1 MNKKEIIKLL
11 IDCKAIKFGD
21 FILTSG
27 VHSDYYIDI
36 KKASTNPFI
45 LDKITKIL
53 SNYSKDYDIIAGMEL
68 GAVPLIVALSL
79 EIKKPFVI
87 IRKAKRDHGTSKQIE
102 GDDVGNKKV
111 LIIEDVTTSG
121 GSVIEAIK
129 ILKNEEAIVDK
140 VIVIVD
146 REFGAKDKIKN
157 FGLDLIPLL
166 NISEIIKEEKTF

>member
-1 MNKKEIIKLL
+1 MDKKEIIRLL
-11 IDCKAIKFGD
+11 KDCKAIKFGD

-27 VHSDYYIDI
+27 AHSDYYIDI

-45 LDKITKIL
+45 LEKIIKIIAK
-53 SNYSKDYDIIAGMEL
+53 YSKNYDLIAGMEL

-87 IRKAKRDHGTSKQIE
+87 IRKSKRTHGTSKQIE
-102 GDDVGNKKV
+102 GDDVKNKKV

-121 GSVIEAIK
+121 GSVIETIK
-129 ILKNEEAIVDK
+129 VLKNHDAIIDK

-146 REFGAKDKIKN
+146 RESGAKEKIKN
-157 FGLDLIPLL
+157 LGLDLIPLL
-166 NISEIIKEEKTF
+166 SISEIIK